1 MKAAER
7 IGQVLS
13 LFTVSTPERGTSE
26 VAEQI
31 GVANSSAHELLNAL
45 AGAGVLRKQA
55 PGRFRLGP
63 RLAALAQV
71 LHTTDD
77 MIAAAQPVLARL
89 ATVHGET
96 AHVVELVGRQLAV
109 LTGQGGN
116 RPVRVARDLL
126 NSETPL
132 HAVAAGKLLVAYQP
146 VNQRDQ
152 IVETLHLPE
161 LTEATITS
169 RARFAAHLDKI
180 REDGYAEALAEWHLD
195 LATCAAPIWSNAGLC
210 AGALSLAVPM
220 SRYELQP
227 RAYRTIVT
235 EAAARISRHLGSA
248 EYEGAVR
255 GAWPIKEA
263 AE

>member
-7 IGQVLS
+7 MGQVLS
-13 LFTVSTPERGTSE
+13 LFTVSHPERGTSE
-26 VAEQI
+26 VAEII

-45 AGAGVLRKQA
+45 AQSGVLRKQA

-71 LHTTDD
+71 LHNTDD
-77 MIAAAQPVLARL
+77 LIAAAQPVLARL

-109 LTGQGGN
+109 MTGQGGN

-132 HAVAAGKLLVAYQP
+132 HAVAAGKLLLAYQP
-146 VNQRDQ
+146 GARRER
-152 IVETLHLPE
+152 ILETLRLPE
-161 LTEATITS
+161 FTEATITS
-169 RARFAAHLDKI
+169 RARFTAHL
-180 REDGYAEALAEWHLD
+180 ESVLEAGFAEALAEWHAD

-210 AGALSLAVPM
+210 VGALSLAVPM

-227 RAYRTIVT
+227 RAYRTIVI
-235 EAAARISRHLGSA
+235 ESAGRISNQLGAAGFNDRLRDGWHGA
-248 EYEGAVR
+248 EV
-255 GAWPIKEA
+255 